1 MKKQKHRKH
10 YIAIFMTLC
19 LLLSI
24 IFSGCNSK
32 HPNSQSGTTTEQL
45 TTQAASTELQTEDY
59 STKKAV
65 SGPYFAER
73 AAVNGFGVENEDTN
87 NGEYKSH
94 YFINFGANDNCEFI
108 EAKTNNAAAE
118 MFQNTYD
125 TLKVNENNSNV
136 VSITNID
143 KGNYKKYIQQ
153 QTNVYI
159 AIICLDNTFVLITS
173 NVEQQSRYEV
183 FLKDINY

>member
-1 MKKQKHRKH
+1 
-10 YIAIFMTLC
+10 
-19 LLLSI
+19 
-24 IFSGCNSK
+24 
-32 HPNSQSGTTTEQL
+32 
-45 TTQAASTELQTEDY
+45 
-59 STKKAV
+59 
-65 SGPYFAER
+65 
-73 AAVNGFGVENEDTN
+73 
-87 NGEYKSH
+87 
-94 YFINFGANDNCEFI
+94 
-108 EAKTNNAAAE
+108 

-143 KGNYKKYIQQ
+143 KGNYKKYVQQ